1 MGLFTFQVTHG
12 PSQFYAVVGPT
23 MIGDISLD
31 DELECAVESFFAAEK
46 LSVFSADDI
55 DTITC
60 DGVDLKHVL
69 KHSLEEIQTSG
80 LPSMFRNPIIITL
93 KEKSNHN
100 AP

>member
-1 MGLFTFQVTHG
+1 
-12 PSQFYAVVGPT
+12 

-31 DELECAVESFFAAEK
+31 NELECAVESFFAEEEK

-55 DTITC
+55 HTITC

-93 KEKSNHN
+93 KEKSKHN